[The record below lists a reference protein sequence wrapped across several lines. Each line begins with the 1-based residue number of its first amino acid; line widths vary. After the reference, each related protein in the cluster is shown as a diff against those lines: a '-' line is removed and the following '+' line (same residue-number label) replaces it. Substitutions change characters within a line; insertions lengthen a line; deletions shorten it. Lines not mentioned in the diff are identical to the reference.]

1 MRATNRAIHSVRGCV
16 IALVTWVSC
25 TIYAWA
31 GDDGFIRFTTDTA
44 SISLP
49 LWYAEEKG
57 LFEKHGLKY
66 TDTPVNAA
74 FLGLQAIGAGTN
86 DASVQSDPP
95 TIANIAAGIDALIVA
110 VIAKGDK
117 SMALVAKSSIRS
129 AADLKGKKVVWLK
142 GSGGELGFVEY
153 LEARGLKLTDFEHV
167 NLSPAEAVPTLIS
180 GRADAIW
187 FWQPWPRK
195 ALSAKPDD
203 FRLVNVSTAKDY
215 EPNMIFTIGRAFA
228 VEKPE
233 TLKKFLAVLIEAVEG
248 LKRNPEVGVDILVRR
263 LRMPLDDAKLTLGD
277 YPPDISL
284 TGDFIKE
291 LNAIAT
297 IKIADGS
304 LKSSPDWNRIV
315 DASFLRAVAPGKVK
329 NVP

>member
-1 MRATNRAIHSVRGCV
+1 MRATTRAIR
-16 IALVTWVSC
+16 LVCGSILTLGVWFASPNG
-25 TIYAWA
+25 WA
-31 GDDGFIRFTTDTA
+31 ADDGFIRFTTDTA

-95 TIANIAAGIDALIVA
+95 TISNIAAGIDAVIVA
-110 VIAKGDK
+110 VVAKGEK
-117 SMALVAKSSIRS
+117 SMALVAKSSVKS
-129 AADLKGKKVVWLK
+129 VADLKGKKVVWLK
-142 GSGGELGFVEY
+142 GSGGELGFAKY
-153 LEARGLKLTDFEHV
+153 LEARGLKLADFEHV
-167 NLSPAEAVPTLIS
+167 NLPPAEAVPTLLS
-180 GRADAIW
+180 GGADALW

-195 ALSAKPDD
+195 ALGAKPSD
-203 FRLVNVSTAKDY
+203 LHVIEVSTAKDY
-215 EPNMIFTIGRAFA
+215 EPNMILTVSRTFA
-228 VEKPE
+228 ADKPQ
-233 TLKKFLAVLIEAVEG
+233 TLKKFLAVLIESVDG
-248 LKRNPEVGVDILVRR
+248 LKRNPDVGIDILMRR

-291 LNAIAT
+291 LSAIAAL
-297 IKIADGS
+297 KSADGS
-304 LKSSPDWNRIV
+304 LKSSPDWIKKV
-315 DASFLRAVAPGKVK
+315 DASFLRAVAPEKVK